1 MTCQDLHGK
10 AAIRN
15 SGKCKMMNNGTTT
28 ATREYDQAG
37 VRYEVESASPHRLI
51 QMMMQRVLTK
61 IAVARG
67 HMQRN
72 AVGEKGRHLSDA
84 ISIING
90 LQASLNH
97 KPNAELS
104 GNFDALY
111 DYMSRRLLE
120 ANMRDDLQLLDEVAG
135 LMREIKEAWDAIAD
149 QVGPAPE
156 ASPNRA

>member
-1 MTCQDLHGK
+1 
-10 AAIRN
+10 
-15 SGKCKMMNNGTTT
+15 MMNNSGFA

-37 VRYEVESASPHRLI
+37 TRYQVESASPHRLI
-51 QMMMQRVLTK
+51 QLMMQRVLTK

-67 HMQRN
+67 HMERE
-72 AVGEKGRHLSDA
+72 AIAEKGQQLGDA

-97 KPNAELS
+97 KPNSRLS

-120 ANMRDDLQLLDEVAG
+120 ANLRDDPKILDEVSD
-135 LMREIKEAWDAIAD
+135 LMRELKEAWDAIAD
-149 QVGPAPE
+149 QAVSASVTADPA
-156 ASPNRA
+156 